1 MGLMRAASNY
11 VSEPTAGDLLRSNRL
26 LLAGSGSTRR

>member
-1 MGLMRAASNY
+1 VQLSAIASNY
-11 VSEPTAGDLLRSNRL
+11 VSEPTAGDLLQSNRL